1 MRREGQEA
9 APDRNRALRLLPR
22 RLRAK
27 PLVVVFVVVATTDL
41 VFAVDSIPAIFA
53 VTSEPFV
60 VFAANAF
67 AMLGLRALYFLLAG
81 MMDRFVYL
89 SHGLA
94 LILAFIGT
102 KMLLIDVWHP
112 PIWLSLGVIVAVLAA
127 TVVLSLRAEPE
138 GTCRVTRRARIAAA
152 CGRVVESSWFD
163 PLMLSIIAVN
173 AVTLGLETYDSIDAA
188 IGRELHLAN
197 DVILGLFVVEL
208 ALRMAAFADRPR
220 EFFRSGW
227 NVFDFVV
234 IAASFVP
241 GVRENATLL
250 RLVRLLRIVRAV
262 RLLPDLRVLTV
273 AVGRSIPGVASLAAI
288 TLLLVYVYG
297 MVGWVIFHDH
307 DPANFE
313 DIGQSMVTMFV
324 LLTLENLPVYIARG
338 QELSDWTLLFYVS
351 YVLLASF
358 LIFNLFIGIVINSME
373 EARAIELHRAERA
386 LLDDDTADDERAH
399 AVVLEERLRA
409 MRAALDE
416 LERDVR
422 AKT

>member
-1 MRREGQEA
+1 M
-9 APDRNRALRLLPR
+9 
-22 RLRAK
+22 
-27 PLVVVFVVVATTDL
+27 
-41 VFAVDSIPAIFA
+41 
-53 VTSEPFV
+53 
-60 VFAANAF
+60 
-67 AMLGLRALYFLLAG
+67 
-81 MMDRFVYL
+81 
-89 SHGLA
+89 
-94 LILAFIGT
+94 
-102 KMLLIDVWHP
+102 
-112 PIWLSLGVIVAVLAA
+112 
-127 TVVLSLRAEPE
+127 
-138 GTCRVTRRARIAAA
+138 TRRARVAAA

-197 DVILGLFVVEL
+197 GVILGLFVIEL

-220 EFFRSGW
+220 DFFRSGW

-273 AVGRSIPGVASLAAI
+273 AVGRSVPGVASLAAI

-324 LLTLENLPVYIARG
+324 LLTLENLPAYIERG
-338 QELSDWTLLFYVS
+338 QALSDWTLLFYVS

-386 LLDDDTADDERAH
+386 LLDDEPADDERAH
-399 AVVLEERLRA
+399 AVVIEERLRT
-409 MRAALDE
+409 MRAALDD

-422 AKT
+422 AKP

>member
-1 MRREGQEA
+1 
-9 APDRNRALRLLPR
+9 
-22 RLRAK
+22 
-27 PLVVVFVVVATTDL
+27 
-41 VFAVDSIPAIFA
+41 
-53 VTSEPFV
+53 
-60 VFAANAF
+60 
-67 AMLGLRALYFLLAG
+67 
-81 MMDRFVYL
+81 
-89 SHGLA
+89 
-94 LILAFIGT
+94 
-102 KMLLIDVWHP
+102 
-112 PIWLSLGVIVAVLAA
+112 
-127 TVVLSLRAEPE
+127 
-138 GTCRVTRRARIAAA
+138 VTRRARIAAA

-163 PLMLSIIAVN
+163 PLMLAIIALN

-188 IGRELHLAN
+188 IGRELHLLN
-197 DVILGLFVVEL
+197 DVILGLFVLEL
-208 ALRMAAFADRPR
+208 ALRMAAYADRPR

-234 IAASFVP
+234 ITASFVP

-273 AVGRSIPGVASLAAI
+273 AVGRSVPGVASLAAI

-351 YVLLASF
+351 YVLVASF

-409 MRAALDE
+409 LRAAVDE
-416 LERDVR
+416 LEREVR
-422 AKT
+422 AKG

>member
-1 MRREGQEA
+1 
-9 APDRNRALRLLPR
+9 
-22 RLRAK
+22 
-27 PLVVVFVVVATTDL
+27 
-41 VFAVDSIPAIFA
+41 
-53 VTSEPFV
+53 
-60 VFAANAF
+60 
-67 AMLGLRALYFLLAG
+67 
-81 MMDRFVYL
+81 
-89 SHGLA
+89 
-94 LILAFIGT
+94 
-102 KMLLIDVWHP
+102 
-112 PIWLSLGVIVAVLAA
+112 
-127 TVVLSLRAEPE
+127 
-138 GTCRVTRRARIAAA
+138 VTRRARIAAA
-152 CGRVVESSWFD
+152 CGRIVESSWFD

-173 AVTLGLETYDSIDAA
+173 AVTLGLETYESIDAA
-188 IGRELHLAN
+188 IGRELRLAN
-197 DVILGLFVVEL
+197 GIILGLFVVEL

-234 IAASFVP
+234 IGASFVP

-297 MVGWVIFHDH
+297 MLGWLIFHEH

-324 LLTLENLPVYIARG
+324 LLTLENLPVYIERG

-351 YVLLASF
+351 YVLVASF

-373 EARAIELHRAERA
+373 EARAIELHRAERE
-386 LLDDDTADDERAH
+386 LLNDDTADDAHAH

-409 MRAALDE
+409 LRAAVDE
-416 LERDVR
+416 LEQEVR
-422 AKT
+422 AKP

>member
-1 MRREGQEA
+1 
-9 APDRNRALRLLPR
+9 
-22 RLRAK
+22 
-27 PLVVVFVVVATTDL
+27 V
-41 VFAVDSIPAIFA
+41 S
-53 VTSEPFV
+53 
-60 VFAANAF
+60 
-67 AMLGLRALYFLLAG
+67 
-81 MMDRFVYL
+81 
-89 SHGLA
+89 
-94 LILAFIGT
+94 
-102 KMLLIDVWHP
+102 
-112 PIWLSLGVIVAVLAA
+112 
-127 TVVLSLRAEPE
+127 
-138 GTCRVTRRARIAAA
+138 RRARIAAA
-152 CGRVVESSWFD
+152 CGRVVDSSWFD

-188 IGRELHLAN
+188 IGRWLHLAN
-197 DVILGLFVVEL
+197 GVILGLFVVEL
-208 ALRMAAFADRPR
+208 LLRMAAYADRPR
-220 EFFRSGW
+220 DFFRSGW

-234 IAASFVP
+234 IGASFVP

-297 MVGWVIFHDH
+297 MIGWVIFHDH

-373 EARAIELHRAERA
+373 EARAIELHRAERE
-386 LLDDDTADDERAH
+386 LLDEDDDDDHERAH

-409 MRAALDE
+409 LRAAVEE
-416 LERDVR
+416 LEHEVR
-422 AKT
+422 AKP

>member
-1 MRREGQEA
+1 
-9 APDRNRALRLLPR
+9 
-22 RLRAK
+22 
-27 PLVVVFVVVATTDL
+27 
-41 VFAVDSIPAIFA
+41 
-53 VTSEPFV
+53 VT
-60 VFAANAF
+60 
-67 AMLGLRALYFLLAG
+67 G
-81 MMDRFVYL
+81 
-89 SHGLA
+89 
-94 LILAFIGT
+94 
-102 KMLLIDVWHP
+102 
-112 PIWLSLGVIVAVLAA
+112 
-127 TVVLSLRAEPE
+127 
-138 GTCRVTRRARIAAA
+138 RARTAAA
-152 CGRVVESSWFD
+152 CGRIVESSWFD
-163 PLMLSIIAVN
+163 PLMLSVIAIN
-173 AVTLGLETYDSIDAA
+173 AVTLGLETYESIDAS
-188 IGRELHLAN
+188 IGDELHLLN
-197 DVILGLFVVEL
+197 DVILGAFVVEL
-208 ALRMAAFADRPR
+208 ALRMAAYADRPR

-241 GVRENATLL
+241 GIRENATLL

-273 AVGRSIPGVASLAAI
+273 AVGRSVPGVASLAAI

-386 LLDDDTADDERAH
+386 LLDDDAADDERAH

-409 MRAALDE
+409 LHAAVDE
-416 LERDVR
+416 LEREVR
-422 AKT
+422 AKG

>member
-1 MRREGQEA
+1 
-9 APDRNRALRLLPR
+9 
-22 RLRAK
+22 
-27 PLVVVFVVVATTDL
+27 
-41 VFAVDSIPAIFA
+41 
-53 VTSEPFV
+53 
-60 VFAANAF
+60 
-67 AMLGLRALYFLLAG
+67 
-81 MMDRFVYL
+81 
-89 SHGLA
+89 
-94 LILAFIGT
+94 
-102 KMLLIDVWHP
+102 
-112 PIWLSLGVIVAVLAA
+112 
-127 TVVLSLRAEPE
+127 
-138 GTCRVTRRARIAAA
+138 VTRRARIAAA

-163 PLMLSIIAVN
+163 PLMLSIIAIN
-173 AVTLGLETYDSIDAA
+173 AVTLGLETYESIDSA
-188 IGRELHLAN
+188 IGRELRLAN
-197 DVILGLFVVEL
+197 GIILGIFVVEL

-220 EFFRSGW
+220 DFFRSGW

-234 IAASFVP
+234 IGASFVP

-297 MVGWVIFHDH
+297 MIGWVIFHEH

-351 YVLLASF
+351 YVLVASF

-409 MRAALDE
+409 LRAAVDE
-416 LERDVR
+416 LETEVR
-422 AKT
+422 AKG

>member
-1 MRREGQEA
+1 M
-9 APDRNRALRLLPR
+9 
-22 RLRAK
+22 
-27 PLVVVFVVVATTDL
+27 
-41 VFAVDSIPAIFA
+41 
-53 VTSEPFV
+53 
-60 VFAANAF
+60 
-67 AMLGLRALYFLLAG
+67 
-81 MMDRFVYL
+81 
-89 SHGLA
+89 
-94 LILAFIGT
+94 
-102 KMLLIDVWHP
+102 
-112 PIWLSLGVIVAVLAA
+112 
-127 TVVLSLRAEPE
+127 
-138 GTCRVTRRARIAAA
+138 TRRARIAAA

-163 PLMLSIIAVN
+163 PLMLAIIAVN

-188 IGRELHLAN
+188 IGRELQLAN
-197 DVILGLFVVEL
+197 GVILGLFVIEL

-273 AVGRSIPGVASLAAI
+273 AVGRSVPGVASLAAI

-313 DIGQSMVTMFV
+313 NIGQSMVTMFV
-324 LLTLENLPVYIARG
+324 LLTLENLPAYIERG
-338 QELSDWTLLFYVS
+338 QALSDWTLLFYVS

-386 LLDDDTADDERAH
+386 LLDEDPADDERAR
-399 AVVLEERLRA
+399 AVVIEERLRT
-409 MRAALDE
+409 MRAALDD

-422 AKT
+422 AKS

>member
-1 MRREGQEA
+1 
-9 APDRNRALRLLPR
+9 
-22 RLRAK
+22 
-27 PLVVVFVVVATTDL
+27 
-41 VFAVDSIPAIFA
+41 
-53 VTSEPFV
+53 
-60 VFAANAF
+60 
-67 AMLGLRALYFLLAG
+67 
-81 MMDRFVYL
+81 
-89 SHGLA
+89 
-94 LILAFIGT
+94 
-102 KMLLIDVWHP
+102 
-112 PIWLSLGVIVAVLAA
+112 
-127 TVVLSLRAEPE
+127 
-138 GTCRVTRRARIAAA
+138 VTRRARIAAA

-163 PLMLSIIAVN
+163 PLMLAIIALN

-188 IGRELHLAN
+188 IGRELHLLN
-197 DVILGLFVVEL
+197 DVILGLFVLEL
-208 ALRMAAFADRPR
+208 ALRMAAYADRPR

-234 IAASFVP
+234 ITASFVP

-273 AVGRSIPGVASLAAI
+273 AVGRSVPGVASLAAI

-313 DIGQSMVTMFV
+313 NIGQSMVTMFV
-324 LLTLENLPVYIARG
+324 LLTLENLPVYIERG
-338 QELSDWTLLFYVS
+338 QELSDWTLLFFVS

-409 MRAALDE
+409 LRAAVDE
-416 LERDVR
+416 LEREVR
-422 AKT
+422 AKG

>member
-1 MRREGQEA
+1 M
-9 APDRNRALRLLPR
+9 
-22 RLRAK
+22 
-27 PLVVVFVVVATTDL
+27 
-41 VFAVDSIPAIFA
+41 
-53 VTSEPFV
+53 
-60 VFAANAF
+60 
-67 AMLGLRALYFLLAG
+67 
-81 MMDRFVYL
+81 
-89 SHGLA
+89 
-94 LILAFIGT
+94 
-102 KMLLIDVWHP
+102 
-112 PIWLSLGVIVAVLAA
+112 
-127 TVVLSLRAEPE
+127 
-138 GTCRVTRRARIAAA
+138 RRARIAAA

-163 PLMLSIIAVN
+163 PLMLSIIAIN
-173 AVTLGLETYDSIDAA
+173 AVTLGLETYESIDAS
-188 IGRELHLAN
+188 IGDELHLLN

-208 ALRMAAFADRPR
+208 AVRMAAHADRPR

-250 RLVRLLRIVRAV
+250 RLVRLLRVVRAV

-273 AVGRSIPGVASLAAI
+273 AVGRSVPGVASLAAI

-307 DPANFE
+307 DPTNFE
-313 DIGQSMVTMFV
+313 DIGQAMVTMFV
-324 LLTLENLPVYIARG
+324 LLTLENLPLYIERG

-399 AVVLEERLRA
+399 AVVLEERLRVLRTA
-409 MRAALDE
+409 VDE
-416 LERDVR
+416 LEREVR
-422 AKT
+422 AKG